1 MSMSSK
7 RRLYGDGT
15 LIEEQLNQMQL
26 MEEAAGGW
34 AAVYKHKGSGAFW
47 MKCYATAAAE
57 GGGYLLLIRL
67 PLPTT
72 AEFIQVA
79 VDTSY
84 EDEAVAAV
92 FRLLDEEKIEEKD
105 FRLQLIETLEQL
117 LLPELSL
124 ERMKRVERI
133 IKLSALDEPDNKR
146 EVLHK
151 SAAEVQQDANYFKG
165 ISDRAKQLLQQLK

>member
-1 MSMSSK
+1 
-7 RRLYGDGT
+7 
-15 LIEEQLNQMQL
+15 MQL

-34 AAVYKHKGSGAFW
+34 AAVYKHKDSGAFW

-72 AEFIQVA
+72 PELIQIA
-79 VDTSY
+79 VDTPY

-92 FRLLDEEKIEEKD
+92 FRLLDEEKIEKKD
-105 FRLQLIETLEQL
+105 FRLQLIGTLEQL
-117 LLPELSL
+117 PLPEKSL
-124 ERMKRVERI
+124 ERKKRMKQI
-133 IKLSALDEPDNKR
+133 ITLSALDEPDNRR

-165 ISDRAKQLLQQLK
+165 TSERAKQLLQQLK